1 MQGCL
6 KAGFCQGQAP
16 NHVDQRYISFKV
28 HSKRKATYYSWHFRQ
43 GPATIRSCKLI
54 LLGCFAAPW
63 LMYQG
68 LKMPI
73 LLHTE
78 LISQSVQILFFF
90 LSVPNNLRRPIPKLL
105 PGGQLQS
112 SQEAT
117 WKMLVKRV
125 VNGANGEDFW
135 GGSSVLVEVHSLPL
149 RPSRTHIN
157 RLSRPCA
164 SLLRKQ

>member
-1 MQGCL
+1 
-6 KAGFCQGQAP
+6 
-16 NHVDQRYISFKV
+16 
-28 HSKRKATYYSWHFRQ
+28 
-43 GPATIRSCKLI
+43 
-54 LLGCFAAPW
+54 
-63 LMYQG
+63 MYKG

-78 LISQSVQILFFF
+78 LILQSVQILFFS
-90 LSVPNNLRRPIPKLL
+90 LSVPNNLRHPISKL
-105 PGGQLQS
+105 PGEQQS

-135 GGSSVLVEVHSLPL
+135 GSSRSSVLVEAHSLPL

-157 RLSRPCA
+157 RLNRPCA